1 MVFEN
6 VQNILEITPIQ
17 DPDFPGFQVALEPIV
32 QWLVRELRLHGQ
44 LNDGEV
50 ELSLKLDG
58 RPFIDKSF
66 LIFLCSFIKR
76 ALLWINMHNVTLTEV
91 NCVMRRLV

>member
-6 VQNILEITPIQ
+6 VQNMLEITPIQ
-17 DPDFPGFQVALEPIV
+17 DPDIPGFQVPLEPVV

-44 LNDGEV
+44 LNDEI

-58 RPFIDKSF
+58 RPFLVRILLFSCVL
-66 LIFLCSFIKR
+66 LIKELCHGFY
-76 ALLWINMHNVTLTEV
+76 LHDVTLT
-91 NCVMRRLV
+91 

>member
-1 MVFEN
+1 MFEN
-6 VQNILEITPIQ
+6 VQNMLEITPIQ
-17 DPDFPGFQVALEPIV
+17 DPDIPGFQVALEPVV

-44 LNDGEV
+44 LNDEI

-58 RPFIDKSF
+58 RPFFGKSF
-66 LIFLCSFIKR
+66 LIFLCTFIKR
-76 ALLWINMHNVTLTEV
+76 ALSWINMHNVTLTEV